1 MSMAQVLS
9 QDEVDALLNAVND
22 GDTDDL
28 LDDSGGAGGFGA
40 DDDDDNIQTYDLTNQ
55 DRVIRG
61 RMPILEIIYE
71 RFIRSFRVSLSNSLR
86 KISTISMI
94 STDLLKFGEFV
105 NTLPIPSCMCIMRF
119 NELRGPALIVFE
131 SKLAYAIIDS
141 YFGGTDRPFTKIEGK
156 EFTQIELSFM
166 KKVMDM
172 AISDLEEAWAP
183 VHRID
188 AQYLRTEINP
198 QFVGVVPPSDVI
210 IATTLE
216 VEFESASGTIM
227 IVVPYSTIEPIKQK
241 LSSSFQTDN
250 DMADSI
256 WTKAMNEH
264 IKDAAATL
272 VVKLGEAEMT
282 VGDLITLEK
291 GDIIPLNQEASGEV
305 TLAVEGVEK
314 MKCLIG
320 VHKGNRAVQ
329 VTRLL
334 SRD

>member
-1 MSMAQVLS
+1 MAQVLS

-22 GDTDDL
+22 GDADDL
-28 LDDSGGAGGFGA
+28 LEEGGSGGFGA
-40 DDDDDNIQTYDLTNQ
+40 DDEDDNIQTYDLTNQ

-119 NELRGPALIVFE
+119 NELRGPALLVFE

-172 AISDLEEAWAP
+172 AISDLEESWAP

-264 IKDAAATL
+264 IKDAQATL

-282 VGDLITLEK
+282 VGDLVTLEK

-329 VTRLL
+329 VTKLL
-334 SRD
+334 GRD

>member
-1 MSMAQVLS
+1 MSQVLS

-22 GDTDDL
+22 GEEGEEDFLGEASDSGSEA
-28 LDDSGGAGGFGA
+28 DDS
-40 DDDDDNIQTYDLTNQ
+40 DDNIQTYDLTNQ

-61 RMPILEIIYE
+61 RMPILDIIYE

-105 NTLPIPSCMCIMRF
+105 NTLPIPSCMSIMRF
-119 NELRGPALIVFE
+119 NELRGPALLVFE
-131 SKLAYAIIDS
+131 SKLSYAIIDS

-172 AISDLEEAWAP
+172 AISDLEESWAP

-198 QFVGVVPPSDVI
+198 QFVGVVPPSDVV

-264 IKDAAATL
+264 LKDTHTE
-272 VVKLGEAEMT
+272 VSVNLGKTEMT
-282 VGDLITLEK
+282 VGDLLTLEN

-305 TLAVEGVEK
+305 TLAVEGVDK
-314 MKCLIG
+314 IKGIMGI
-320 VHKGNRAVQ
+320 HKGNRAIQ
-329 VTRLL
+329 ITQ
-334 SRD
+334 SIDKK

>member
-1 MSMAQVLS
+1 MAQVLS

-22 GDTDDL
+22 GDADDL
-28 LDDSGGAGGFGA
+28 LDEGGAGGFGA
-40 DDDDDNIQTYDLTNQ
+40 DEEDDNIQTYDLTNQ

-119 NELRGPALIVFE
+119 NELRGPALLVFE

-172 AISDLEEAWAP
+172 AISDLEESWAP

-198 QFVGVVPPSDVI
+198 QLVGVVPPSDVI

-264 IKDAAATL
+264 IKDARATL

-282 VGDLITLEK
+282 VGDLVTLEK

-329 VTRLL
+329 VTKLI